1 MPPREEHRAPVTGS
15 AAGIQGRIAATYDY
29 RDERRELLFQVV
41 RFEPKDF
48 RPRRPSGDG
57 WIWNLGDVRRVLY
70 RLPDLLAAKPDEP
83 VFVVEGEKDVDTLV
97 RLGLCATTSP
107 GGAGKWRP
115 EYSKALDDRQVVIL
129 PDNDEPG
136 RKHAAD
142 VTQALAGRA
151 ASVTVVELPGLPPKG
166 DVSDWLAKG
175 GTTAALLSM
184 VETAPLVRE
193 ATREGESSDE
203 SRGAKVTAAQVVPL
217 PSAAWPDSQPL
228 PEGLLT
234 VPAFDDRLLPEALRP
249 WLSDVAERT
258 QCPPE
263 YAAVGA
269 IVAMSSLVGRSCG
282 IRPKRHDDWT
292 VIPNLWGGVVGP
304 PSSMKT
310 PALTE
315 ALRPLHRLALRARED
330 YERRIEGHAAML
342 AEAKARRTVVDTKM
356 KKAAKVSA
364 DMTDLRAE
372 YMQAADPDEPNERRY
387 IVNDATVEK
396 LGELLNQNPRGLL
409 HFRDELTGW
418 LANLERDGHEND
430 RAFFLEAWNGA
441 GRYTYDRI
449 GRGTLHIEAPCVS
462 MLGGIQPGP
471 LARYLRATVRGG
483 IGDDGLMQRFQLLVY
498 PDPPATWRNVDRW
511 PDTDGRNRAFEVFE
525 RLDTLTS
532 DRLAAEGNDT
542 GIPFLRFDADAQRLS
557 DQWRESLMARLRG
570 GHEHAAIEAH
580 LAKYPSLLPSLA
592 LLFHLADAGTPGP
605 VTLVPTQRAAAWCD
619 LLEGHARRVY
629 SIVTAENF
637 RAARALLHKLRTGA
651 LGCSFTKR
659 DVYRAGWSGLADR
672 ELVAEALEALEDYG
686 WVRRTVTAETG
697 GRPRTEYTA
706 HPSLGASAAKAVAE

>member
-1 MPPREEHRAPVTGS
+1 
-15 AAGIQGRIAATYDY
+15 
-29 RDERRELLFQVV
+29 LLFQVV
-41 RFEPKDF
+41 RFDPKDF
-48 RPRRPSGDG
+48 RQRRPHGDA
-57 WIWNLGDVRRVLY
+57 WTWNLGDVRRVLY
-70 RLPDLLAAKPDEP
+70 RLPELLAAKHDTP
-83 VFVVEGEKDVDTLV
+83 VFVAEGEKDVDALT
-97 RLGLCATTSP
+97 RLGLCATTNA

-115 EYSKALDDRQVVIL
+115 EYSDALKGRQVVIL
-129 PDNDEPG
+129 PDNDDPG
-136 RKHAAD
+136 RRHAAD
-142 VTQALAGRA
+142 VARALHGVAAG
-151 ASVTVVELPGLPPKG
+151 VKVIELPGLPDKG
-166 DVSDWLAKG
+166 DVSDWLARG

-184 VETAPLVRE
+184 VEKAPLFRQ
-193 ATREGESSDE
+193 APREGEALSE
-203 SRGAKVTAAQVVPL
+203 SRGTKPIAAQVVPL
-217 PSAAWPDSQPL
+217 PSAAWPDPQPL
-228 PEGLLT
+228 PEGLLP
-234 VPAFDDRLLPEALRP
+234 VPAFDDRLLPESFRP

-263 YAAVGA
+263 YAAVGVV
-269 IVAMSSLVGRSCG
+269 VAMSSLVGRSCG

-315 ALRPLHRLALRARED
+315 ALRPLHRLAHRARED

-342 AEAKARRTVVDTKM
+342 AEAKARRTVVDIKM

-364 DMTDLRAE
+364 DMTELRAE

-396 LGELLNQNPRGLL
+396 LGELLNENPRGLL

-498 PDPPATWRNVDRW
+498 PDPPATWQNIDRW

-525 RLDTLTS
+525 RIDALTAE
-532 DRLAAEGNDT
+532 RLAAEGNDR
-542 GIPFLRFDADAQRLS
+542 GIPFLHFDADAQELS
-557 DQWRESLMARLRG
+557 DQWRETLMARIRG

-580 LAKYPSLLPSLA
+580 LAKYQSLLPSLA
-592 LLFHLADAGTPGP
+592 LLFHLSDAGAPGP
-605 VTLVPTQRAAAWCD
+605 VALVSTQRAAAWCD
-619 LLEGHARRVY
+619 LLESHARRVY

-637 RAARALLHKLRTGA
+637 HAARALLHKLRSGA
-651 LGCSFTKR
+651 LGSSFTQR
-659 DVYRAGWSGLADR
+659 DVYRARWSGLADR
-672 ELVAEALEALEDYG
+672 ELVAEALETLEDYG

-706 HPSLGASAAKAVAE
+706 HPSLRASAAKVVAE